1 MSNKAPNS
9 SIIISGISGSG
20 KTTRMLQLESHSVI
34 NGNTA
39 IVIDTGCSH
48 SKEGL
53 QKLTDNEYRSRTFRI
68 SALSDGLN
76 VKFLEPFAQEN
87 AQTEPDFMIINAATQ
102 ALSQPLKLGA
112 AQTAVLREGIIFAME
127 HKNDYTTEIEAIV
140 AGLTQ
145 KGRTG
150 YDVYNRLWTVFHC
163 NAFRS
168 GHQKMIK
175 SGMINIIDLNDYEND
190 IQRVIAEIILSYQLR
205 RKRCQDSTAIYN
217 VFLDECQRFS
227 LDKNGIV
234 CQLLREG
241 RKFGINLILATQTLS
256 TLGKDV
262 QSILGQAS
270 TQLYFRPSQEDVH
283 KIAKSLSATDWQLW
297 KSRLTSLQVGECIAS
312 GVFNVNGQEIN
323 RPLLLR

>member
-1 MSNKAPNS
+1 
-9 SIIISGISGSG
+9 
-20 KTTRMLQLESHSVI
+20 MLQLESYSVT

-48 SKEGL
+48 SKEEL
-53 QKLTDNEYRSRTFRI
+53 QKLTDNEYRSRIFRI
-68 SALSDGLN
+68 SALSDGLDL
-76 VKFLEPFAQEN
+76 KFLEPFVQEN
-87 AQTEPDFMIINAATQ
+87 AQIEPDFMIINAATQ
-102 ALSQPLKLGA
+102 ALSQPLKFGA
-112 AQTAVLREGIIFAME
+112 SQTTVLREGIIFAME
-127 HKNDYTTEIEAIV
+127 HKNDYTTEIKAIV
-140 AGLTQ
+140 AGLNQ
-145 KGRTG
+145 KGRPG
-150 YDVYNRLWTVFHC
+150 HDVYNRLWTVFNC

-168 GHQKMIK
+168 GHQKKIK
-175 SGMINIIDLNDYEND
+175 LGMINIIDLNDYESD
-190 IQRVIAEIILSYQLR
+190 VQKVISEIILSYLFR

-283 KIAKSLSATDWQLW
+283 KIAKSLSATDWRLW
-297 KSRLTSLQVGECIAS
+297 KDRLTSLRVGECIAN
-312 GVFNVNGQEIN
+312 GIFNINGQDIS